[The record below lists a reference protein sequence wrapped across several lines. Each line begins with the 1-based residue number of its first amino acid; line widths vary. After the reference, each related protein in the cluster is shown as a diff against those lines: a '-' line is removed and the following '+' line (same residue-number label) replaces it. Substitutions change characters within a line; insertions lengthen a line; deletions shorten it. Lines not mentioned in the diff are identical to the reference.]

1 MRLEKRKTLAL
12 AAALCLCAALLCGCT
27 ATEEALRGV
36 GQRLSSGDHD
46 VETPQNDGGLDWS
59 FVPAVRETA
68 VATFTEAFPE
78 AEITETNVSTRNGRD
93 DRVIVLLTYTLSGK
107 SGEYGFDY
115 EKDEQGDYVLK
126 RYGEGVRVDDL

>member
-1 MRLEKRKTLAL
+1 MLLRKQKALAL
-12 AAALCLCAALLCGCT
+12 AAALCLCTAALCGCT

-36 GQRLSSGDHD
+36 GQRLAAGGND
-46 VETPQNDGGLDWS
+46 VETPENDGGLDWS

-93 DRVIVLLTYTLSGK
+93 DRVIVLLTYTLNGK

-115 EKDEQGDYVLK
+115 EKDEQGQYTLR